1 MIRGQIIFGT
11 DYVLLVGSGL
21 VTRPHRHLS
30 ASITISLDE
39 PFLVRLGSDGEPRAA
54 RLLAMRPDTEHAVE
68 APNSRLVNLQIDPE
82 TVGYA
87 RLKGAILESEKLVI
101 REEMASDWL
110 DTLQAL
116 ATQPPVLGH
125 RVTGFLLDTLGLP
138 SSPPIGF
145 DRRVAQALAIMKA
158 SFPESPSSGELAEQ
172 VGLSESRLIHL
183 FSEQVGVPLR
193 RYTLWLRLRHV
204 LFCVATGDNLT
215 DAAHEAGFS
224 DSAHLARVF
233 SSMFGITPSSMLR
246 SEHVTRSFEL
256 PEMPL
261 SGPHA
266 AQDAE
271 RLARLLSA
279 KTGLAMQPGGGRS
292 PESQ

>member
-1 MIRGQIIFGT
+1 MVRGQIIFST

-30 ASITISLDE
+30 ASITVSLDE
-39 PFLVRLGSDGEPRAA
+39 PFVVRPGSSGDAVST
-54 RLLAMRPDTEHAVE
+54 RLLVMRPDTEHAVE
-68 APNSRLVNLQIDPE
+68 GPHARLVNLQIDPE
-82 TVGYA
+82 TVDYA
-87 RLKGAILESEKLVI
+87 RLKGAVLAQEKMVI
-101 REEMASDWL
+101 RPEVPSAWL
-110 DTLQAL
+110 DTLRTL

-125 RVTGFLLDTLGLP
+125 RVAAFLIDTLGLP

-145 DRRVAQALAIMKA
+145 DRRVAQSLAIMKA
-158 SFPESPSSGELAEQ
+158 SFPDSPSSGQLAEQ

-215 DAAHEAGFS
+215 DAAHAAGFA

-261 SGPHA
+261 RGPHA

-279 KTGLAMQPGGGRS
+279 KTGIVMPPAGGRS
-292 PESQ
+292 PGSQ